1 MNTIEAYRYFFP
13 AGWILGLWGVALW
26 LLFPLNLISYP
37 GTLHPQIMMGGFC
50 LCFVCGFLMTA
61 APRFTASFPPTRLD
75 LFVSAGLLVGL
86 FLAAFSGQI
95 LLFHIA
101 SLALLL
107 FLLFFFL
114 RRFLNRTQSP
124 PDAFV
129 FVGVGMF
136 CAIFGVILMILAD
149 FGGILYS
156 WQTLGRLLYLQAYIL
171 ALVLGTGS
179 RLIPAL
185 LGRGPLPT
193 EIKKA
198 SSLGIFSALGIA
210 FLASYFLEAFFS
222 VIGGTL
228 LRSVLMTFIIF
239 RFWKI
244 HLLPA
249 RKGHQPFWLWV
260 SAWSLLIGQWGQTL
274 SPSNRLHFL
283 HLLFISGL
291 GLMTLM
297 IATRVALSH
306 GGHGTD
312 LEKNSKAIA
321 IGAVLLVLAA
331 LTRIFAGFS
340 PAVYQSHLVYAACIW
355 ILGLLV
361 WGWVY
366 LPKMVFLKK
375 V

>member
-1 MNTIEAYRYFFP
+1 MKTIDAYRYFFP
-13 AGWILGLWGVALW
+13 AGWLLGLWGVSLW

-37 GTLHPQIMMGGFC
+37 GPLHPQIMMGGFC

-61 APRFTASFPPTRLD
+61 APRFTASFPPTTTDILI
-75 LFVSAGLLVGL
+75 SAGLLAGL

-95 LLFHIA
+95 LFFHLA

-114 RRFLNRTQSP
+114 RRFFKRTQSP

-136 CAIFGVILMILAD
+136 CAIFGAGLMILAD
-149 FGGILYS
+149 LGDIQSS
-156 WQTLGRLLYLQAYIL
+156 WLNLGRLLYLQAYIL
-171 ALVLGTGS
+171 ALVLGIGS

-193 EIKKA
+193 EIKNA
-198 SSLGIFSALGIA
+198 SSLGVFSTLGVL

-222 VIGGTL
+222 VMAGAL
-228 LRSVLMTFIIF
+228 LRSFLMTFIIF

-249 RKGHQPFWLWV
+249 RKGNQPFWLWI
-260 SAWSLLIGQWGQTL
+260 SAWSMLIGQWGETL
-274 SPSNRLHFL
+274 LPSYRLHFL
-283 HLLFISGL
+283 HLVFISGL

-306 GGHGTD
+306 GGHGTE
-312 LEKNSKAIA
+312 LEKNSKTIA

-331 LTRIFAGFS
+331 LTRVAAGFS
-340 PAVYQSHLVYAACIW
+340 PAVYQSHLTYAACIW

-375 V
+375 G